1 MRPSL
6 RSSLLTLVPAAL
18 ATAIFSFS
26 GDVTPRTVLAAAA
39 AMPAALQG
47 DAVHEKV
54 FTETRFPSAVVCGE
68 CHPKHYREW
77 SVSQHAYAQLSPIFN
92 AMSAKIGKLT
102 NDTNGDFC
110 VRCHTQVGM
119 NLDEETFMS
128 NIDRHPTSREGITC
142 IVCHRVNQAY
152 GKISGRLAITEG
164 DLTKPIQGPRGDNT
178 ELNKAIAKGALVT
191 DPNRAGRK
199 VHAELEKF
207 FTLTTPGFCG
217 SCHDVTLANGF
228 RLEEAFSEFKAAPA
242 ARRGITCQD
251 CHMGKSPGKVLAEKA
266 DPDFTAKNYQ
276 FGSAAKVGSFETA
289 PRKLTDHR
297 MIGPDYSV
305 MPVSLF
311 PLNIKAIREERE
323 KNDPKA
329 RGLATIREWLTFD
342 WKAGWGTDA
351 FEDKVAAGFKFP
363 ERWSAPDDRNDARA
377 IIDDNVKLLA
387 EIADARLQ
395 LLKTGYV
402 LGDVQIKRADPLGVE
417 FKVQVKSGTDG
428 HNVPTGFDA
437 ERLVWLYVR
446 VVDAAGV
453 VVHQSGNLDPNG
465 DVRDLHSA
473 YVHNHE
479 LPIDEELLSLQSKF
493 VTRMLR
499 GGERE
504 QVLAVNTSPSAMPY
518 VRPERQSDILLG
530 RPGGARKQKNSV
542 EPGGSR
548 WATYTVSESELKG
561 KGPYR
566 AIIQLKAAMVP
577 VNLVNEV
584 RDIGF
589 DYGMSA
595 RQIADNLVAGH
606 QVIWEREVPLTMPSR
621 ATKGAPAAPAAGTVR
636 R

>member
-1 MRPSL
+1 MNTRLPS
-6 RSSLLTLVPAAL
+6 SFMAL
-18 ATAIFSFS
+18 APASLAVAILIYSA
-26 GDVTPRTVLAAAA
+26 DAVPRTVLAAA
-39 AMPAALQG
+39 PAGDDQG

-54 FTETRFPSAVVCGE
+54 FVETRYPSAVVCGE

-77 SVSQHAYAQLSPIFN
+77 SVSQHAYAQLSPVFN
-92 AMSAKIGKLT
+92 AMSGKIGKLT

-119 NLDEETFMS
+119 NLSEETFMS

-164 DLTKPIQGPRGDNT
+164 DLTRPIEGPRGDNT
-178 ELNKAIAKGALVT
+178 ELNKAIAKGGLVT
-191 DPNRAGRK
+191 ASDGAGRK

-228 RLEEAFSEFKAAPA
+228 RLEEAFSEFKASPA

-251 CHMGKSPGKVLAEKA
+251 CHMGKSPGKVLAEKS

-276 FGSAAKVGSFETA
+276 FGSAARVGSFETA

-311 PLNIKAIREERE
+311 PLNIKAIREERD
-323 KNDPKA
+323 KDDPKA
-329 RGLATIREWLTFD
+329 RGLATIRDWLKFD
-342 WKAGWGTDA
+342 VSAGWGLDA
-351 FEDKVAAGFKFP
+351 FEDTVSPDFKFP
-363 ERWSAPDDRNDARA
+363 ERWTSPDDRHDARA
-377 IIDDNVKLLA
+377 IVNDNLKLLK

-402 LGDVQIKRADPLGVE
+402 LGDVQVKRADPFGVE
-417 FKVQVKSGTDG
+417 FRVQVKSGTDG
-428 HNVPTGFDA
+428 HSVPTGFDA

-446 VVDAAGV
+446 VVDAEGR
-453 VVHQSGNLDPNG
+453 VVHQSGDLDPNG

-479 LPIDEELLSLQSKF
+479 LPLDSELLSLQSKF
-493 VTRMLR
+493 LTRMLR

-504 QVLAVNTSPSAMPY
+504 QVLAVNLSPTALPY
-518 VRPERQSDILLG
+518 IRPERQSDILVG
-530 RPGGARKQKNSV
+530 RPGGARKQKESV

-548 WATYTVSESELKG
+548 WATYRVRESELVG

-577 VNLVNEV
+577 VNLVNEI
-584 RDIGF
+584 RDVGF

-595 RQIADNLVAGH
+595 RQVADNLVAGH
-606 QVIWEREVPLTMPSR
+606 QVIWEREVPLTMP
-621 ATKGAPAAPAAGTVR
+621 ATAAPGGPAASAAGKVR